1 MNKRV
6 PFIKGKFAE
15 ELRRCC
21 VERYS
26 QIPSNEKLAK
36 DFYFSTNYSLNVNR
50 ETFRK
55 WLKGESFPD
64 LDYLVHLIHWLK
76 LDMRNIFENSE
87 KDTPH
92 NELEL
97 AQLDVT
103 LKNNLNLDS
112 LNSMISIINLL
123 KTKINN

>member
-1 MNKRV
+1 MKKDAALV
-6 PFIKGKFAE
+6 KGKFAE

-21 VERYS
+21 IEKYS

-36 DFYFSTNYSLNVNR
+36 DFYWSTSYSLNVNR

-64 LDYLVHLIHWLK
+64 LDYLVHLINWLK
-76 LDMRNIFENSE
+76 LDMGNIFENSE
-87 KDTPH
+87 SNTSL

-97 AQLDVT
+97 AKLEVT

>member
-1 MNKRV
+1 
-6 PFIKGKFAE
+6 
-15 ELRRCC
+15 
-21 VERYS
+21 
-26 QIPSNEKLAK
+26 
-36 DFYFSTNYSLNVNR
+36 
-50 ETFRK
+50 
-55 WLKGESFPD
+55 
-64 LDYLVHLIHWLK
+64 
-76 LDMRNIFENSE
+76 MRNIFENSE